1 MAVSATKSMVKKHYA
16 LVGLAVRPD
25 PQITLC
31 ASSEATIKFHIPML
45 VIEQR
50 PLLWGRSIVVSGK
63 TPRSQLSAD

>member
-45 VIEQR
+45 VIEQWPFLR
-50 PLLWGRSIVVSGK
+50 RRSSVEC
-63 TPRSQLSAD
+63 